1 MVGIYYM
8 YDSFLNAKFFFCTVI
23 LLFEFLM
30 LFLKE
35 EKKHVKIYIK
45 YNHVEQIYKDFRN

>member
-1 MVGIYYM
+1 M

-45 YNHVEQIYKDFRN
+45 YNHVEQIYKDFLN

>member
-1 MVGIYYM
+1 M

-35 EKKHVKIYIK
+35 EEKKHVKIQ
-45 YNHVEQIYKDFRN
+45 QI

>member
-1 MVGIYYM
+1 M

-35 EKKHVKIYIK
+35 EEKIMWTYNK
-45 YNHVEQIYKDFRN
+45 YNHVEQIYKDFLN